1 MAKASNT
8 GPREQR
14 LIKAAKAALRER
26 RLHADRMSIDAG
38 MDRFQPP
45 TQSHGKPPSIGAR
58 GSKPTP
64 KKKVL
69 RKKVLRKKVASSR
82 VRQSQRERG
91 KLKLKQRRAEGRAR

>member
-1 MAKASNT
+1 MARK
-8 GPREQR
+8 PRTQR
-14 LIKAAKAALRER
+14 GKIRANDP
-26 RLHADRMSIDAG
+26 HSIMDIDAV
-38 MDRFQPP
+38 MERFGPP
-45 TQSHGKPPSIGAR
+45 TQAHGKPPSIGAR

-91 KLKLKQRRAEGRAR
+91 KRKLEQRRAEGRAR